1 MCEKKKVRCSSDFDP
16 ATTSSH
22 NNIKS
27 DRCVLCRGSEIANN
41 LQQSYI
47 STVLGKK
54 KLQLKTLKEDEEF
67 S

>member
-1 MCEKKKVRCSSDFDP
+1 VRCSSDFDP

>member
-1 MCEKKKVRCSSDFDP
+1 MCEKKVRCSSDFDP